1 MEVSARAK
9 QVRVSPR
16 KVRLVLVNLP
26 GKRVE
31 DVLHLL
37 RYTPTPSARLV
48 AKVVKSAAA
57 NAENNFQIAP
67 EGLRIKAAWADEA
80 PRYKRM
86 RPRARGRGSRVLH
99 RTSHITVIVEEEAQL
114 GP

>member
-16 KVRLVLVNLP
+16 KVRLVLEHLP

-31 DVLHLL
+31 DALNML
-37 RYTPTPSARLV
+37 RYLPTPSARHV

-57 NAENNFQIAP
+57 NAENNFQLAP
-67 EGLRIKAAWADEA
+67 GDLRIKAAYADEA
-80 PRYKRM
+80 PRFKRT
-86 RPRARGRGSRVLH
+86 RARARGRAARILH
-99 RTSHITVIVEEEAQL
+99 RTSHITVIVEEEEQR

>member
-9 QVRVSPR
+9 QVRVAPR
-16 KVRLVLVNLP
+16 KVRLILENLP
-26 GKRVE
+26 GKRV
-31 DVLHLL
+31 DDALNIL
-37 RYTPTPSARLV
+37 RYLPMPSARQV

-57 NAENNFQIAP
+57 NAENNFQLAP

-80 PRYKRM
+80 PRYKRT
-86 RPRARGRGSRVLH
+86 RARARGRSTRIVH
-99 RTSHITVIVEEEAQL
+99 RTSHITVIVEEEEQR